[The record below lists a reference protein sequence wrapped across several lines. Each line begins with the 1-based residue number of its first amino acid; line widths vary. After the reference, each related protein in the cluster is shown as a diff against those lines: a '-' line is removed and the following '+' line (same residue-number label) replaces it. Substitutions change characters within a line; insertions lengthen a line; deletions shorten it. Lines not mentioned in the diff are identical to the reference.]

1 MVTQIVTPD
10 IYDAHEGDVDVV
22 EAQFRG
28 FGRLKSFFGPCATI
42 KCFEDNR
49 LVRQA
54 SLSPGEGR
62 VLVVDAGGSMRV
74 AMMGDVLA
82 ANCVKSGWAG
92 AVIFGVVRDTPQINE
107 LEFGIKALGTTCRRA
122 GRADLGGAVGTP
134 VSFGNVTFRPGDWV
148 YVDEDA
154 VLTSPHELKV

>member
-1 MVTQIVTPD
+1 MTQIVTPD
-10 IYDAHEGDVDVV
+10 IYDAYADQVDVV

-28 FGRLKSFFGPCATI
+28 FGRVQAFYGPCATI

-54 SLSPGEGR
+54 SLSPGKGR

-82 ANCVKSGWAG
+82 ANCMKNGWAG
-92 AVIFGVVRDTPQINE
+92 AVIFGVVRDTPQIDQ
-107 LEFGIKALGTTCRRA
+107 LEFGVKALGTTCRKA
-122 GRADLGGAVGTP
+122 GPNDLGGAVDLTL
-134 VSFGNVTFRPGDWV
+134 SFGNATFRPGDWV
-148 YVDEDA
+148 YADADA
-154 VLTSPHELKV
+154 VLVGGKELKV

>member
-1 MVTQIVTPD
+1 MTQIVTPD
-10 IYDAHEGDVDVV
+10 IYDAYEGEVDVV

-28 FGRLKSFFGPCATI
+28 FGRVESFYGPCATI

-54 SLSPGEGR
+54 SQSAGQGR

-82 ANCVKSGWAG
+82 ANCLKNGWAG
-92 AVIFGVVRDTPQINE
+92 AVIFGVVRDTPQINQ
-107 LEFGIKALGTTCRRA
+107 LEFGVKALGTTCRKA
-122 GRADLGGAVGTP
+122 GPNDLGGAVE
-134 VSFGNVTFRPGDWV
+134 VSVCFGNVSFKPGDWV
-148 YVDEDA
+148 YADADA
-154 VLTSPHELKV
+154 VLVSAKELKL

>member
-1 MVTQIVTPD
+1 MTQIVTPD
-10 IYDAHEGDVDVV
+10 IYDAYGGEIEVV

-28 FGRLKSFFGPCATI
+28 FGRRQEFCGPCATI

-54 SLSPGEGR
+54 SLSPGKGR

-82 ANCVKSGWAG
+82 ANCMENGWAG
-92 AVIFGVVRDTPQINE
+92 AVIFGVVRDTPQIDQ
-107 LEFGIKALGTTCRRA
+107 LEFGVKALGTTCRKA
-122 GRADLGGAVGTP
+122 GPADLGGAVDVP
-134 VSFGNVTFRPGDWV
+134 LSFGNAAFRPGDWV
-148 YVDEDA
+148 YADVDA
-154 VLTSPHELKV
+154 VLVSGKELKL

>member
-1 MVTQIVTPD
+1 MVAIVTPD
-10 IYDAHEGDVDVV
+10 IYDAYEGQVDVV
-22 EAQFRG
+22 ELQFRG
-28 FGRLKSFFGPCATI
+28 FGQRTAFCGPCATI

-82 ANCVKSGWAG
+82 ANCMKSGWAG
-92 AVIFGVVRDTPQINE
+92 AVIFGVVRDTPQIDP
-107 LEFGIKALGTTCRRA
+107 LDFGIKALGTTCRKA
-122 GRADLGGAVGTP
+122 GPDDLGGAVDAP
-134 VSFGNVTFRPGDWV
+134 VSFGNVTFQPGDWV
-148 YVDEDA
+148 YADADA
-154 VLTSPHELKV
+154 VLTSRKKLKL